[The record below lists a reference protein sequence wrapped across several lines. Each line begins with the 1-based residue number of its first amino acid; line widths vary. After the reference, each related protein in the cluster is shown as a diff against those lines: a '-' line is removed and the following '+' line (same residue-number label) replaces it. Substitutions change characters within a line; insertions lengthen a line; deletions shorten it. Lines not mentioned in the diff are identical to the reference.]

1 MGCALSRPSVTDDAP
16 PESTSGG
23 ASKDVRSRVEVLRDR
38 KQSTQDK
45 LTKLS
50 SKQDKLTKQGGKGS
64 KGRKKGDGGVE
75 AGPRRAARFGSDL
88 ALRKHA
94 PCRHP

>member
-45 LTKLS
+45 LTK
-50 SKQDKLTKQGGKGS
+50 QGGKGS